1 MADKSSKT
9 EQPTQ
14 RRLEKAR
21 KEGQFAQAKEFV
33 SALQF
38 LVVLG
43 ALSAGGAAWVRE
55 FRRTMGELMSLAFT
69 REITSQDLVHTAWQ
83 AFWRHGLPLVLA
95 GTGVVVLT
103 LSFRLATTG
112 FGFSLKKLA
121 PDAQRFNPLNKLR
134 DLPKQS

>member
-43 ALSAGGAAWVRE
+43 VLSLGGAVWVRD
-55 FRRTMGELMSLAFT
+55 FRVTMRELLLLAFT
-69 REITSQDLVHTAWQ
+69 KEISSQDLIHTAWA
-83 AFWRHGLPLVLA
+83 AFWRHGLQLIVA
-95 GTGVVVLT
+95 GMGIVVVT
-103 LSFRLATTG
+103 LGFRLATTG
-112 FGFSLKKLA
+112 FG
-121 PDAQRFNPLNKLR
+121 
-134 DLPKQS
+134 